1 MDVQRICNRCIT
13 CKKTKFRVV
22 PHGLYI
28 PLLVP
33 KEPWV
38 EIFMY
43 FVLGLPRSKKV
54 RDSIF
59 VVVYRFSKMVHFI
72 SSYKTNDSTN
82 ITNLFFRE
90 IIQLYGF
97 PMSILSNKD
106 VKFQSYFWIVLW
118 GNLETKLLFSTT
130 CHL

>member
-1 MDVQRICNRCIT
+1 MHMGGTVFFLFIFLFLWGSKN
-13 CKKTKFRVV
+13 
-22 PHGLYI
+22 GLQHI
-28 PLLVP
+28 PLPVP

-90 IIQLYGF
+90 IIQLYGV

-106 VKFQSYFWIVLW
+106 VKFLSYFWIVLW
-118 GNLETKLLFSTT
+118 GNLGTKLLFSTT